1 MRLLIKFESGID
13 QIYQKNYFHK
23 FSGFVYNLLK
33 ESPFK
38 ELHDQKSYKFFCFS
52 NLFPVSDIKKG
63 EIRNFII
70 SSPSKIF
77 IKILSKKLNELD
89 DVHIGDYSF
98 RIKEFF
104 LFQIKLRKNCKLI
117 SATPIII
124 RIPESKY
131 NEYEIPEE
139 LRKRRYVYW
148 RLGIDFSPFVK
159 QLEANLFKKY
169 NNFYKTKI
177 KEFPIFEQFR
187 FIKPS
192 ANILTIKGTDYSI
205 VGSLW
210 EFSFSHLTKEQKEIL
225 EFGIDCGFGE
235 RNTYGLGFV
244 NIRKGFKMNFEKK

>member
-1 MRLLIKFESGID
+1 MRILIKFESNID
-13 QIYQKNYFHK
+13 QVYQNNYFHK
-23 FSGFVYNLLK
+23 FSGFIYNLLK
-33 ESPFK
+33 ETPFR

-52 NLFPVSDIKKG
+52 NLFPIKDIKKG
-63 EIRNFII
+63 EIRNFIV

-77 IKILSKKLNELD
+77 IKIISERLSGLREI
-89 DVHIGDYSF
+89 HIGDYSF
-98 RIKEFF
+98 TVKEIST
-104 LFQIKLRKNCKLI
+104 LKPKLRKNCKLI

-131 NEYEIPEE
+131 NEYEIPKE
-139 LRKRRYVYW
+139 LRKRNYVYW
-148 RLGIDFSPFVK
+148 RPEIDFIAFVK

-187 FIKPS
+187 FIKPCT
-192 ANILTIKGTDYSI
+192 NILTIKGEDYHI

-210 EFSFSHLTKEQKEIL
+210 EFSFSYLTKEQKEIL

-235 RNTYGLGFV
+235 RNTYGFGFV
-244 NIRKGFKMNFEKK
+244 NIKTD